1 MTSVAIVVSYNRADL
16 LKECLDGLAAQTT
29 PLERV
34 IVIDNGSTD
43 HAVEIAR
50 NHPVD
55 ADVHE
60 LADNLGGAGGF
71 AAGVAWALDAYDPT
85 WVWLMDDD
93 TIPTPHAH
101 EGLLN
106 AAEEYPNQSN
116 RPLQV
121 LSSRA
126 VWTDGRLHPMNTPR
140 VRLGASSI
148 ERSDAIAVESHPIR
162 TASFVAAFLSAS
174 ACRELGLPLADYFIW
189 GDDTHYTGSLL
200 REGVGIQVHTSI
212 VEHRTAQFASWKN
225 DPGPRFYY
233 DVRNKLWVYVKSD
246 AFRWWERTVYLASAV
261 KGWVATVLRSSNRS
275 VLLRHA
281 LRGLRDGLFARPRP
295 TSAVLSGNGAIS
307 AAVERVES
315 SAVGTR
321 TSR

>member
-50 NHPVD
+50 NHPVN

-101 EGLLN
+101 ERLLN
-106 AAEEYPNQSN
+106 TAAEYPNQSN

-126 VWTDGRLHPMNTPR
+126 VWTD
-140 VRLGASSI
+140 
-148 ERSDAIAVESHPIR
+148 VESHPIR

-174 ACRELGLPLADYFIW
+174 ACRDLGLPLADYFIW

-200 REGVGIQVHTSI
+200 RNGVGIQVHTSI

-225 DPGPRFYY
+225 DPGARFYY
-233 DVRNKLWVYVKSD
+233 DVRNKLWVYLKSD
-246 AFRWWERTVYLASAV
+246 AFRWWERTIYLASAV
-261 KGWVATVLRSSNRS
+261 KGWGATVLRSSDRS
-275 VLLRHA
+275 ALLRHA
-281 LRGLRDGLFARPRP
+281 LRGLRDGLFTRPRP

-315 SAVGTR
+315 NAVGTR
-321 TSR
+321 ASH